1 MVEKFERCWLDMR
14 RMNLEREMN
23 TVNMVSFVERIMPG
37 TQRREWVIWSEKYRN
52 STDLFEK
59 LMEFLLREKRVL
71 EYMDSSVRC
80 NASNKFCHN
89 AISQVANE
97 GSDGSVA
104 SVIKK
109 LQEDQ
114 SELKQCLKSINTV
127 HT

>member
-1 MVEKFERCWLDMR
+1 MFNRLDEKFGDNCKLVDTVLCDLKSIKPINEGDIKGFVRMVEKFERCWLDMR

-71 EYMDSSVRC
+71 EYMDGFKR
-80 NASNKFCHN
+80 KM
-89 AISQVANE
+89 
-97 GSDGSVA
+97 
-104 SVIKK
+104 
-109 LQEDQ
+109 
-114 SELKQCLKSINTV
+114 
-127 HT
+127 